1 MAGSLRN
8 YALLGCGQGVPH
20 CEKAPEDRQCVQG
33 NPAPDG
39 LPRLRRISIAPNAL
53 QHLLV
58 CQGSRGSLLCLR
70 GLPSSC
76 LSSRPRK
83 DRRPSPLRSLRH
95 SPPGSSRPP
104 RGSLCLPLPR
114 MRSNA
119 SPLFSRSKFFFEE
132 VQFFILFLQFFLKVL
147 KLLFC
152 WGVRISFY
160 AVKNK
165 LRGSKKC

>member
-70 GLPSSC
+70 GLPSLY
-76 LSSRPRK
+76 LSSRPGK

-114 MRSNA
+114 TRSNA
-119 SPLFSRSKFFFEE
+119 SPLFSVQKNFLRRSIFLFFFSN
-132 VQFFILFLQFFLKVL
+132 LFL
-147 KLLFC
+147 
-152 WGVRISFY
+152 R
-160 AVKNK
+160 VKNNFSVGGWNI
-165 LRGSKKC
+165 L